1 MKAVD
6 SVATRPRDRYVDP
19 STWLLAAALAGYGP
33 AWVAHFAFEGNRPAS
48 FRRPLWSFLADLKM
62 SWLWLTGRL
71 DKQLAVAGGLGVSP
85 QEIRAKRNAR
95 ALRGQG
101 YFFSGVRV
109 DVSPSLVLSTCVSGV
124 GVILSGV
131 RSEVSAPAG

>member
-1 MKAVD
+1 MGNRADNFEKFWWHYLREHGMPETRALHVAGTVTALLFLMKAVD

-33 AWVAHFAFEGNRPAS
+33 AWVAHVAFEGNRPAS
-48 FRRPLWSFLADLKM
+48 FKHPLWSFLADLKM

-85 QEIRAKRNAR
+85 QGVRAK
-95 ALRGQG
+95 LR
-101 YFFSGVRV
+101 V
-109 DVSPSLVLSTCVSGV
+109 
-124 GVILSGV
+124 
-131 RSEVSAPAG
+131 